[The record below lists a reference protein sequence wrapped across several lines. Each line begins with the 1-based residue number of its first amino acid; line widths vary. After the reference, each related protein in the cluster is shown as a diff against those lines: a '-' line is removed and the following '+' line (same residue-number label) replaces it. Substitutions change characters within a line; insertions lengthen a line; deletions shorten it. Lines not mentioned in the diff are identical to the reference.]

1 MDVLAQTPR
10 TASSDS
16 PLRTIRRANQKNVSV
31 MEEVQDHDS
40 CQEETDER
48 ETALFII
55 FYITD
60 IMLGDLQTS
69 ST

>member
-1 MDVLAQTPR
+1 
-10 TASSDS
+10 
-16 PLRTIRRANQKNVSV
+16 

-60 IMLGDLQTS
+60 MMLGDLQTS